1 MPDLSGAADASAG
14 LTDEEAGQRLSETVR
29 PLPQPL

>member
-14 LTDEEAGQRLSETVR
+14 LTDEEAEQRLADTVR
-29 PLPQPL
+29 PPP